1 MNAAYA
7 NNGYQIH
14 VEKNVHLK
22 DSIEVIFLSKNTTN
36 NFIQYRNRIDLNEN
50 SSIKI
55 IEHFKCLDKN
65 LCFTNSL
72 TNINLDKSSNIE
84 FNKLQ
89 NHNDFQIVVDNT
101 IINQDEKSYSTINTL
116 LLGGKFTRNNLS
128 FYQNGEYCE
137 SNMNGVVIL
146 NNNEFGDNHTYVD
159 HKNANCESNEL
170 YKGIYLDKSKGVF
183 NGKIMVRPDAQ
194 KINAF
199 QANNNLLLSENSSI
213 NSKPQLEIYAD
224 DVKCSHGCTIGQLD
238 DNALFYMRTRGIS
251 KEDAKTILTF
261 AFASEAIETSEKEE
275 ESVDISVVRSDAQS
289 IKYETIEQAKTIEL
303 ESAKQTKQR
312 EINVHASSAA
322 EEQQYIEDSKRL
334 RAEFYAQDKA
344 REEALIAARLQKHQA
359 SIVLPPASAPVL
371 KSVVSSPRLISHYLD
386 EGVFLFE
393 ESFLV
398 EQDKMRHEYKKAVY
412 NWLLFDMTYYT
423 RDKDEIS
430 QNEYESIKKLLDI

>member
-1 MNAAYA
+1 MGLIEAIKKYNLTNPISNVENSDAFSYFLNNGIPTNKDEEWKYTSLKQLVSNDFSVEAEGEEISQDELDKSTLKTKHQIIFLNGEMVKKPEIDGVLVTSYTDKNPSFEDAFTALNAAYA
-7 NNGYQIH
+7 NNGYRIH

-170 YKGIYLDKSKGVF
+170 YKGIYLNKSKGVF

-261 AFASEAIETSEKEE
+261 AFASEAIEKLTIDELADITKKEME
-275 ESVDISVVRSDAQS
+275 
-289 IKYETIEQAKTIEL
+289 
-303 ESAKQTKQR
+303 
-312 EINVHASSAA
+312 
-322 EEQQYIEDSKRL
+322 
-334 RAEFYAQDKA
+334 
-344 REEALIAARLQKHQA
+344 
-359 SIVLPPASAPVL
+359 
-371 KSVVSSPRLISHYLD
+371 
-386 EGVFLFE
+386 
-393 ESFLV
+393 
-398 EQDKMRHEYKKAVY
+398 
-412 NWLLFDMTYYT
+412 
-423 RDKDEIS
+423 
-430 QNEYESIKKLLDI
+430 KKLNLSLN

>member
-1 MNAAYA
+1 MGLEEAIKKYSIANPISNIENSKALSHFLNNGFPTNKDEEWKYTSLKQLISNDFVIEAEGEKISQDEIDNSTLKTKNQIIFLNGVLVKKPELEGVLITSFTDKNPSFEDAFTALNAAYA
-7 NNGYQIH
+7 NNGYSIN
-14 VEKNVHLK
+14 VDKNAHIEAY
-22 DSIEVIFLSKNTTN
+22 IEVIFLSKNKNN
-36 NFIQYRNRIDLNEN
+36 NFIQYRNKIDLNEN

-55 IEHFKCLDKN
+55 IEHFKCLDNN

-72 TNINLDKSSNIE
+72 TNINLKKNSNIE

-101 IINQDEKSYSTINTL
+101 VVNQEEKSYSTINTL

-137 SNMNGVVIL
+137 SNMNGVVVL

-238 DNALFYMRTRGIS
+238 DDALFYKRTRGIS
-251 KEDAKTILTF
+251 KEDAKTILIF
-261 AFASEAIETSEKEE
+261 AFALEAVEKLSIDEL
-275 ESVDISVVRSDAQS
+275 SDITN
-289 IKYETIEQAKTIEL
+289 KEME
-303 ESAKQTKQR
+303 
-312 EINVHASSAA
+312 
-322 EEQQYIEDSKRL
+322 
-334 RAEFYAQDKA
+334 
-344 REEALIAARLQKHQA
+344 
-359 SIVLPPASAPVL
+359 
-371 KSVVSSPRLISHYLD
+371 
-386 EGVFLFE
+386 
-393 ESFLV
+393 
-398 EQDKMRHEYKKAVY
+398 
-412 NWLLFDMTYYT
+412 
-423 RDKDEIS
+423 
-430 QNEYESIKKLLDI
+430 KKLNLSLN

>member
-1 MNAAYA
+1 MVLIEAIKKYNLTNPISNVENSDAFTYFLNNGVPTNKDEEWKYTSLKQLVSNDFSVEAEGEEISQDELDKSTLKTKHQIIFLNGEMVKKPEIDGVLVTSYTDKNPSFEDAFTALNAAYA
-7 NNGYQIH
+7 NNGYRIH

-72 TNINLDKSSNIE
+72 TSINLDKSSNIE

-199 QANNNLLLSENSSI
+199 QANNNLLLSDDSSI

-238 DNALFYMRTRGIS
+238 DDALFYMRTRGIS

-261 AFASEAIETSEKEE
+261 AFASEALEKLTIDELA
-275 ESVDISVVRSDAQS
+275 DI
-289 IKYETIEQAKTIEL
+289 AKKEM
-303 ESAKQTKQR
+303 E
-312 EINVHASSAA
+312 
-322 EEQQYIEDSKRL
+322 
-334 RAEFYAQDKA
+334 
-344 REEALIAARLQKHQA
+344 
-359 SIVLPPASAPVL
+359 
-371 KSVVSSPRLISHYLD
+371 
-386 EGVFLFE
+386 
-393 ESFLV
+393 
-398 EQDKMRHEYKKAVY
+398 
-412 NWLLFDMTYYT
+412 
-423 RDKDEIS
+423 
-430 QNEYESIKKLLDI
+430 KKLNLSLN

>member
-1 MNAAYA
+1 MGLIEAIKKYNLTNPISNVENSDAFSYFLNNGIPTNKDEEWKYTSLKKLVSNDFSVEAEGEEISQDELDKSTLKTKHQIIFLNGEMVKKPEINGVLVTSYTDKNPSFEDAFTALNAAYA
-7 NNGYQIH
+7 NNGYRIH

-55 IEHFKCLDKN
+55 IEHFKCLDTN

-261 AFASEAIETSEKEE
+261 AFASEAIEKLTIDELADITKKEME
-275 ESVDISVVRSDAQS
+275 
-289 IKYETIEQAKTIEL
+289 
-303 ESAKQTKQR
+303 
-312 EINVHASSAA
+312 
-322 EEQQYIEDSKRL
+322 
-334 RAEFYAQDKA
+334 
-344 REEALIAARLQKHQA
+344 
-359 SIVLPPASAPVL
+359 
-371 KSVVSSPRLISHYLD
+371 
-386 EGVFLFE
+386 
-393 ESFLV
+393 
-398 EQDKMRHEYKKAVY
+398 
-412 NWLLFDMTYYT
+412 
-423 RDKDEIS
+423 
-430 QNEYESIKKLLDI
+430 KKLNLSLN

>member
-1 MNAAYA
+1 MGLIEAIKKYNLTNPISNVENSDAFSYFLNNGIPTNKDEEWKYTSLKQLVSNDFSVEAEGEEISQDELDKSTLKTKHQIIFLNGEMVKKPEINGVLVTSYTDKNPSFEDAFTALNAAYA
-7 NNGYQIH
+7 NNGYRIH

-101 IINQDEKSYSTINTL
+101 IINQDEKSYSTVNTL

-261 AFASEAIETSEKEE
+261 AFASEAIEKLTIDELADITKKEME
-275 ESVDISVVRSDAQS
+275 
-289 IKYETIEQAKTIEL
+289 
-303 ESAKQTKQR
+303 
-312 EINVHASSAA
+312 
-322 EEQQYIEDSKRL
+322 
-334 RAEFYAQDKA
+334 
-344 REEALIAARLQKHQA
+344 
-359 SIVLPPASAPVL
+359 
-371 KSVVSSPRLISHYLD
+371 
-386 EGVFLFE
+386 
-393 ESFLV
+393 
-398 EQDKMRHEYKKAVY
+398 
-412 NWLLFDMTYYT
+412 
-423 RDKDEIS
+423 
-430 QNEYESIKKLLDI
+430 KKLNLSLN

>member
-1 MNAAYA
+1 MGLIEAIKKYNLTNPISNVENSDAFSYFLNNGIPTNKDEEWKYTSLKQLVSNDFSIEAEGEEISQDELDKSTLKTKHQIIFLNGEMVKKPEINGVLVTSYTDKNPSFEDAFTALNAAYA
-7 NNGYQIH
+7 NNGYRIH

-261 AFASEAIETSEKEE
+261 AFASEAIEKLTIDELADITKKEME
-275 ESVDISVVRSDAQS
+275 
-289 IKYETIEQAKTIEL
+289 
-303 ESAKQTKQR
+303 
-312 EINVHASSAA
+312 
-322 EEQQYIEDSKRL
+322 
-334 RAEFYAQDKA
+334 
-344 REEALIAARLQKHQA
+344 
-359 SIVLPPASAPVL
+359 
-371 KSVVSSPRLISHYLD
+371 
-386 EGVFLFE
+386 
-393 ESFLV
+393 
-398 EQDKMRHEYKKAVY
+398 
-412 NWLLFDMTYYT
+412 
-423 RDKDEIS
+423 
-430 QNEYESIKKLLDI
+430 KKLNLSLN

>member
-1 MNAAYA
+1 MGLIEAIKKYNLTNPISNVENSDAFSYFLNNGIPTNKDEEWKYTSLKQLVSNDFSIEAKGEEISQDELDKSTLKTKNQIIFLNGEMVKKPEIDGVLITSYTDKNPSFEDAFTALNAAYA
-7 NNGYQIH
+7 NNGYRIH

-72 TNINLDKSSNIE
+72 TSINLEKNSNIE

-101 IINQDEKSYSTINTL
+101 IINQDEKSFSTINTL

-128 FYQNGEYCE
+128 FYQNGEHCE

-170 YKGIYLDKSKGVF
+170 YKGVYLDKSKGVF

-238 DNALFYMRTRGIS
+238 DDALFYMRTRGIN

-261 AFASEAIETSEKEE
+261 AFASEAIEKLTIDELADITKKEME
-275 ESVDISVVRSDAQS
+275 
-289 IKYETIEQAKTIEL
+289 
-303 ESAKQTKQR
+303 
-312 EINVHASSAA
+312 
-322 EEQQYIEDSKRL
+322 
-334 RAEFYAQDKA
+334 
-344 REEALIAARLQKHQA
+344 
-359 SIVLPPASAPVL
+359 
-371 KSVVSSPRLISHYLD
+371 
-386 EGVFLFE
+386 
-393 ESFLV
+393 
-398 EQDKMRHEYKKAVY
+398 
-412 NWLLFDMTYYT
+412 
-423 RDKDEIS
+423 
-430 QNEYESIKKLLDI
+430 KKLNLSLN

>member
-1 MNAAYA
+1 MGLIEAIKKYNLTNPISNVENSDAFSYFLNNGIPTNKDEEWKYTSLKQLVSNDFSVEAEGEEISQDELDKSTLKTKHQIIFLNGEMVKKPEIDGVLVTSYTDKNPSFEDAFTALNAAYA
-7 NNGYQIH
+7 NNGYRIH

-170 YKGIYLDKSKGVF
+170 YKGIYLNKSKGVF

-238 DNALFYMRTRGIS
+238 DDALFYMRTRGIN

-261 AFASEAIETSEKEE
+261 AFASEAIEKLTIDELT
-275 ESVDISVVRSDAQS
+275 DIT
-289 IKYETIEQAKTIEL
+289 KKEL
-303 ESAKQTKQR
+303 E
-312 EINVHASSAA
+312 
-322 EEQQYIEDSKRL
+322 
-334 RAEFYAQDKA
+334 
-344 REEALIAARLQKHQA
+344 
-359 SIVLPPASAPVL
+359 
-371 KSVVSSPRLISHYLD
+371 
-386 EGVFLFE
+386 
-393 ESFLV
+393 
-398 EQDKMRHEYKKAVY
+398 
-412 NWLLFDMTYYT
+412 
-423 RDKDEIS
+423 
-430 QNEYESIKKLLDI
+430 KKLNLSLN

>member
-1 MNAAYA
+1 MGLIEAIKKYNLTNPISNVENSDAFSYFLNNGIPTNKDEEWKYTSLKQLVSNDFSIEGEGEEISQDELDKSTLKTKHQIIFLNGEMVKKPEIDGVLVTSYTDKNPSFEDAFTALNAAYA
-7 NNGYQIH
+7 NNGYRIH

-261 AFASEAIETSEKEE
+261 AFASEAIEKLTIDELADITKKEME
-275 ESVDISVVRSDAQS
+275 
-289 IKYETIEQAKTIEL
+289 
-303 ESAKQTKQR
+303 
-312 EINVHASSAA
+312 
-322 EEQQYIEDSKRL
+322 
-334 RAEFYAQDKA
+334 
-344 REEALIAARLQKHQA
+344 
-359 SIVLPPASAPVL
+359 
-371 KSVVSSPRLISHYLD
+371 
-386 EGVFLFE
+386 
-393 ESFLV
+393 
-398 EQDKMRHEYKKAVY
+398 
-412 NWLLFDMTYYT
+412 
-423 RDKDEIS
+423 
-430 QNEYESIKKLLDI
+430 KKLNLSLN

>member
-1 MNAAYA
+1 MGLVEAIKKHSIANPISNIENSKALSHFLNNGFPTNKDEEWKYTSLKQLISNDFVIEAKGEEISQDEIDNSTLKTKNQIIFLNGVLVKKPELDGVSITSFTDKKPSFEDAFTALNAAYA
-7 NNGYQIH
+7 SNGYSIN
-14 VEKNVHLK
+14 VEKNVHIDGCL
-22 DSIEVIFLSKNTTN
+22 EVVFLSKNKNN
-36 NFIQYRNRIDLNEN
+36 NFIQYRNKIDLNEN

-55 IEHFKCLDKN
+55 IEHFKCLDNN

-72 TNINLDKSSNIE
+72 TRINLEKNSNIE

-101 IINQDEKSYSTINTL
+101 VVNQEEKSYSTINTL

-137 SNMNGVVIL
+137 SNMNGIVVL

-183 NGKIMVRPDAQ
+183 NGKIMVRPNAQ

-238 DNALFYMRTRGIS
+238 DDALFYMRTRGIS

-261 AFASEAIETSEKEE
+261 AFSSEAIEKLTIDELADITKKEME
-275 ESVDISVVRSDAQS
+275 
-289 IKYETIEQAKTIEL
+289 
-303 ESAKQTKQR
+303 
-312 EINVHASSAA
+312 
-322 EEQQYIEDSKRL
+322 
-334 RAEFYAQDKA
+334 
-344 REEALIAARLQKHQA
+344 
-359 SIVLPPASAPVL
+359 
-371 KSVVSSPRLISHYLD
+371 
-386 EGVFLFE
+386 
-393 ESFLV
+393 
-398 EQDKMRHEYKKAVY
+398 
-412 NWLLFDMTYYT
+412 
-423 RDKDEIS
+423 
-430 QNEYESIKKLLDI
+430 KKLNLSLN

>member
-1 MNAAYA
+1 MGLIEAIKKYNLTNPISNVENSDAFSYFLNNGIPTNKDEEWKYTSLKQLVSNDFSVEAEGEEISQDELDKSTLKTKHQIIFLNGEMVKKPEIDGVLVTSYIDKNPLFEDAFTALNAAYA
-7 NNGYQIH
+7 NNGYRIH

-72 TNINLDKSSNIE
+72 TNINLYKSSNIE

-101 IINQDEKSYSTINTL
+101 IINQDEKSYSTVNTL

-261 AFASEAIETSEKEE
+261 AFASEAIEKLTIDELADITKKEME
-275 ESVDISVVRSDAQS
+275 
-289 IKYETIEQAKTIEL
+289 
-303 ESAKQTKQR
+303 
-312 EINVHASSAA
+312 
-322 EEQQYIEDSKRL
+322 
-334 RAEFYAQDKA
+334 
-344 REEALIAARLQKHQA
+344 
-359 SIVLPPASAPVL
+359 
-371 KSVVSSPRLISHYLD
+371 
-386 EGVFLFE
+386 
-393 ESFLV
+393 
-398 EQDKMRHEYKKAVY
+398 
-412 NWLLFDMTYYT
+412 
-423 RDKDEIS
+423 
-430 QNEYESIKKLLDI
+430 KKLNLSLN

>member
-1 MNAAYA
+1 MGLIEAIKKYNLTNPISNVENSDAFTYFLNNGIPTNKDEEWKYTSLKQLVSNDFSVEAEGEEISQDELDKSTLKTKHQIIFLNGEMVKKPEINGVLVTSYTDKNPSFEDAFTALNAAYA
-7 NNGYQIH
+7 NNGYRIH

-128 FYQNGEYCE
+128 FYQNGEHCE

-261 AFASEAIETSEKEE
+261 AFASEAIEKLTIDELADITKKEME
-275 ESVDISVVRSDAQS
+275 
-289 IKYETIEQAKTIEL
+289 
-303 ESAKQTKQR
+303 
-312 EINVHASSAA
+312 
-322 EEQQYIEDSKRL
+322 
-334 RAEFYAQDKA
+334 
-344 REEALIAARLQKHQA
+344 
-359 SIVLPPASAPVL
+359 
-371 KSVVSSPRLISHYLD
+371 
-386 EGVFLFE
+386 
-393 ESFLV
+393 
-398 EQDKMRHEYKKAVY
+398 
-412 NWLLFDMTYYT
+412 
-423 RDKDEIS
+423 
-430 QNEYESIKKLLDI
+430 KKLNLSLN

>member
-1 MNAAYA
+1 MGLIEAIKKYNLTNPISNVENSDAFSYFLNNGIPTNKDEEWKYTSLKQLVSNDFSVEAEGEEISQDELDKSTLKTKHQIIFLNGEMVKKPEIDGVLVTSYIDKNPLFEDAFTALNAAYA
-7 NNGYQIH
+7 NNGYRIH

-101 IINQDEKSYSTINTL
+101 IINQDEKSYSTVNTL

-261 AFASEAIETSEKEE
+261 AFASEAIEKLTIDELADITKKEME
-275 ESVDISVVRSDAQS
+275 
-289 IKYETIEQAKTIEL
+289 
-303 ESAKQTKQR
+303 
-312 EINVHASSAA
+312 
-322 EEQQYIEDSKRL
+322 
-334 RAEFYAQDKA
+334 
-344 REEALIAARLQKHQA
+344 
-359 SIVLPPASAPVL
+359 
-371 KSVVSSPRLISHYLD
+371 
-386 EGVFLFE
+386 
-393 ESFLV
+393 
-398 EQDKMRHEYKKAVY
+398 
-412 NWLLFDMTYYT
+412 
-423 RDKDEIS
+423 
-430 QNEYESIKKLLDI
+430 KKLNLSLN

>member
-1 MNAAYA
+1 MGLVEAIKKHSIANPISNIESIKALSHFLNNGFPTNKDEEWKYTSLKQLISNDFLIEAEGEEISQNEIDSSTLKTKNKIIFLNGVLVKKPELEGVLITSFTDKNPSFEDAFTALNAAYA
-7 NNGYQIH
+7 SNGYSIK
-14 VEKNVHLK
+14 VEKNFHVEAC
-22 DSIEVIFLSKNTTN
+22 IEVIFLSKNKKN
-36 NFIQYRNRIDLNEN
+36 NFIQYRNKIDLNEN

-55 IEHFKCLDKN
+55 IEHFKCLDNN

-72 TNINLDKSSNIE
+72 TSINLEKSSNIE

-101 IINQDEKSYSTINTL
+101 VVNQEEKSYSTINTL

-137 SNMNGVVIL
+137 SNMNGVVVL

-199 QANNNLLLSENSSI
+199 QANNNLLLSDNSSI

-238 DNALFYMRTRGIS
+238 DDALFYMRTRGIS

-261 AFASEAIETSEKEE
+261 AFASEAVEKLSIDELSE
-275 ESVDISVVRSDAQS
+275 I
-289 IKYETIEQAKTIEL
+289 
-303 ESAKQTKQR
+303 TKQ
-312 EINVHASSAA
+312 EM
-322 EEQQYIEDSKRL
+322 K
-334 RAEFYAQDKA
+334 
-344 REEALIAARLQKHQA
+344 
-359 SIVLPPASAPVL
+359 
-371 KSVVSSPRLISHYLD
+371 
-386 EGVFLFE
+386 
-393 ESFLV
+393 
-398 EQDKMRHEYKKAVY
+398 
-412 NWLLFDMTYYT
+412 
-423 RDKDEIS
+423 
-430 QNEYESIKKLLDI
+430 KKLNLSLN

>member
-1 MNAAYA
+1 MGLIEAIKKYNLTNPISNVENSDAFTYFLNNGIPTNKDEEWKYTSLKQLVSNDFSVEAKGEEISQDELDKSTLKTKNQIIFLNGEMVKKPEIDGVLVTSYTDKNPSFEDAFTALNAAYA
-7 NNGYQIH
+7 NNGYRIH

-238 DNALFYMRTRGIS
+238 DNALFYMRTRGIN

-261 AFASEAIETSEKEE
+261 AFASEAIEKLTIDELADITKKEME
-275 ESVDISVVRSDAQS
+275 
-289 IKYETIEQAKTIEL
+289 
-303 ESAKQTKQR
+303 
-312 EINVHASSAA
+312 
-322 EEQQYIEDSKRL
+322 
-334 RAEFYAQDKA
+334 
-344 REEALIAARLQKHQA
+344 
-359 SIVLPPASAPVL
+359 
-371 KSVVSSPRLISHYLD
+371 
-386 EGVFLFE
+386 
-393 ESFLV
+393 
-398 EQDKMRHEYKKAVY
+398 
-412 NWLLFDMTYYT
+412 
-423 RDKDEIS
+423 
-430 QNEYESIKKLLDI
+430 KKLNLSLN

>member
-1 MNAAYA
+1 MGLIEAIKKYNLTNPISNVENSDAFSYFLNNGIPTNKDEEWKYTSLKQLVSNDFSIEAEGEEISQDELDKSTLKTKHQIIFLNGEMVKKPEINGVLVTSYTDKNPSFEDAFTALNAAYA
-7 NNGYQIH
+7 NNGYRIH

-170 YKGIYLDKSKGVF
+170 YKGVYLDKSKGVF

-238 DNALFYMRTRGIS
+238 DDALFYMRTRGIN

-261 AFASEAIETSEKEE
+261 AFASEAIEKLTIDELADITKKEME
-275 ESVDISVVRSDAQS
+275 
-289 IKYETIEQAKTIEL
+289 
-303 ESAKQTKQR
+303 
-312 EINVHASSAA
+312 
-322 EEQQYIEDSKRL
+322 
-334 RAEFYAQDKA
+334 
-344 REEALIAARLQKHQA
+344 
-359 SIVLPPASAPVL
+359 
-371 KSVVSSPRLISHYLD
+371 
-386 EGVFLFE
+386 
-393 ESFLV
+393 
-398 EQDKMRHEYKKAVY
+398 
-412 NWLLFDMTYYT
+412 
-423 RDKDEIS
+423 
-430 QNEYESIKKLLDI
+430 KKLNLSLN

>member
-1 MNAAYA
+1 MGLIEAIKKYNLTNPISNVENSDAFTYFLNNGIPTNKDEEWKYTSLKQLVSNDFSIEAEGGEISQDELDKSTLKTKNQIIFLNGEMVKKPEIDGVLVTSYTDKNPSFEDAFTALNAAYA
-7 NNGYQIH
+7 NNGYRIH

-72 TNINLDKSSNIE
+72 TNINLDKRSNIE

-261 AFASEAIETSEKEE
+261 AFASEAIEKLTIDELADITKKEME
-275 ESVDISVVRSDAQS
+275 
-289 IKYETIEQAKTIEL
+289 
-303 ESAKQTKQR
+303 
-312 EINVHASSAA
+312 
-322 EEQQYIEDSKRL
+322 
-334 RAEFYAQDKA
+334 
-344 REEALIAARLQKHQA
+344 
-359 SIVLPPASAPVL
+359 
-371 KSVVSSPRLISHYLD
+371 
-386 EGVFLFE
+386 
-393 ESFLV
+393 
-398 EQDKMRHEYKKAVY
+398 
-412 NWLLFDMTYYT
+412 
-423 RDKDEIS
+423 
-430 QNEYESIKKLLDI
+430 KKLNLSLN

>member
-1 MNAAYA
+1 MGLEEAIKKHSIENPISNTQSSKALSHFFNNGFPTNKDEEWKYTSLKKLISNDFVIEAEGEEISQDEIDNSTLKTKNQIIFLNGVLVKKPELEGVLITSFTDKNPSFEDAFTALNAAYA
-7 NNGYQIH
+7 SNGYSIN
-14 VEKNVHLK
+14 VDKNAHIEAC
-22 DSIEVIFLSKNTTN
+22 IEVIFLSKNKNN
-36 NFIQYRNRIDLNEN
+36 NFIQYRNKIDLNEN

-55 IEHFKCLDKN
+55 IEHFKCLDNN

-72 TNINLDKSSNIE
+72 TSINLEKSSNIE

-101 IINQDEKSYSTINTL
+101 VVNQEEKSFATINTL

-137 SNMNGVVIL
+137 SNMNGVVVL

-238 DNALFYMRTRGIS
+238 DDALFYMRTRGIS

-261 AFASEAIETSEKEE
+261 AFASEAIEKLSIDEL
-275 ESVDISVVRSDAQS
+275 SDI
-289 IKYETIEQAKTIEL
+289 
-303 ESAKQTKQR
+303 TKQ
-312 EINVHASSAA
+312 EM
-322 EEQQYIEDSKRL
+322 K
-334 RAEFYAQDKA
+334 
-344 REEALIAARLQKHQA
+344 
-359 SIVLPPASAPVL
+359 
-371 KSVVSSPRLISHYLD
+371 
-386 EGVFLFE
+386 
-393 ESFLV
+393 
-398 EQDKMRHEYKKAVY
+398 
-412 NWLLFDMTYYT
+412 
-423 RDKDEIS
+423 
-430 QNEYESIKKLLDI
+430 KKLNLSLN

>member
-1 MNAAYA
+1 MGLVEAIKKHSIANPISNIESSKALSHFLNNGFPTNKDEEWKYTSLKQLISNDFVIEAEGEEISQDEIDSSTLKTKNQIIFLNGVLVKKPELEGVLITSFTDKNPSFEDAFTALNAAYA
-7 NNGYQIH
+7 SNGYSIN
-14 VEKNVHLK
+14 VDKNAHIEAC
-22 DSIEVIFLSKNTTN
+22 IEVIFLSKNKKN
-36 NFIQYRNRIDLNEN
+36 NFIQYRNKIDLNEN

-55 IEHFKCLDKN
+55 IEHFKCLDNN

-72 TNINLDKSSNIE
+72 TSINLEKSSNIE

-101 IINQDEKSYSTINTL
+101 VVNQEEKSYSTINTL

-137 SNMNGVVIL
+137 SNMNGVVVL

-199 QANNNLLLSENSSI
+199 QANNNLLLSDNSSI

-238 DNALFYMRTRGIS
+238 DDALFYMRTRGIS

-261 AFASEAIETSEKEE
+261 AFASEAVEKLSIDELSEITSIEMK
-275 ESVDISVVRSDAQS
+275 
-289 IKYETIEQAKTIEL
+289 
-303 ESAKQTKQR
+303 
-312 EINVHASSAA
+312 
-322 EEQQYIEDSKRL
+322 
-334 RAEFYAQDKA
+334 
-344 REEALIAARLQKHQA
+344 
-359 SIVLPPASAPVL
+359 
-371 KSVVSSPRLISHYLD
+371 
-386 EGVFLFE
+386 
-393 ESFLV
+393 
-398 EQDKMRHEYKKAVY
+398 
-412 NWLLFDMTYYT
+412 
-423 RDKDEIS
+423 
-430 QNEYESIKKLLDI
+430 KKLNLSLN

>member
-1 MNAAYA
+1 MGLVEAIKKYNLTNPISNVENSDAFSYFLNNGIPTNKDEEWKYTSLKQLVSNDFSVEAEGEEISQDELDKSTLKTKHQIIFLNGEMVKKPEINGVLVTSYTDKNPSFEDAFTALNAAYA
-7 NNGYQIH
+7 NNGYRIH

-261 AFASEAIETSEKEE
+261 AFASEAIEKLTIDELADITKKEME
-275 ESVDISVVRSDAQS
+275 
-289 IKYETIEQAKTIEL
+289 
-303 ESAKQTKQR
+303 
-312 EINVHASSAA
+312 
-322 EEQQYIEDSKRL
+322 
-334 RAEFYAQDKA
+334 
-344 REEALIAARLQKHQA
+344 
-359 SIVLPPASAPVL
+359 
-371 KSVVSSPRLISHYLD
+371 
-386 EGVFLFE
+386 
-393 ESFLV
+393 
-398 EQDKMRHEYKKAVY
+398 
-412 NWLLFDMTYYT
+412 
-423 RDKDEIS
+423 
-430 QNEYESIKKLLDI
+430 KKLNLSLN

>member
-1 MNAAYA
+1 MGLVEAIKKHSIANPISNIESSKAFSHFLNNGFPTNKDEEWKYTSLKKLISNDFVIEAEGEEISQNEIDNSTLKTKNQIIFLNGVLVKKPELEGVLITSFTDKNPSFEDAFTALNAAYA
-7 NNGYQIH
+7 SNGYSIN
-14 VEKNVHLK
+14 VDKNAHIEAC
-22 DSIEVIFLSKNTTN
+22 IEVIFLSKNKNN
-36 NFIQYRNRIDLNEN
+36 NFIQYRNKIDLNEN

-55 IEHFKCLDKN
+55 IEHFKCLDNN

-72 TNINLDKSSNIE
+72 TNINLEKNSNIE

-101 IINQDEKSYSTINTL
+101 VVNQEEKSYSTVNTL

-137 SNMNGVVIL
+137 SNMNGVVVL

-238 DNALFYMRTRGIS
+238 DDALFYMRTRGIS

-261 AFASEAIETSEKEE
+261 AFASEAIEKLSIDELSDITKKEM
-275 ESVDISVVRSDAQS
+275 
-289 IKYETIEQAKTIEL
+289 K
-303 ESAKQTKQR
+303 
-312 EINVHASSAA
+312 
-322 EEQQYIEDSKRL
+322 
-334 RAEFYAQDKA
+334 
-344 REEALIAARLQKHQA
+344 
-359 SIVLPPASAPVL
+359 
-371 KSVVSSPRLISHYLD
+371 
-386 EGVFLFE
+386 
-393 ESFLV
+393 
-398 EQDKMRHEYKKAVY
+398 
-412 NWLLFDMTYYT
+412 
-423 RDKDEIS
+423 
-430 QNEYESIKKLLDI
+430 KKLNLSLN

>member
-1 MNAAYA
+1 MGLIEAIKKYNLTNPISNIENSDAFTYFLNNGIPTNKDEEWKYSSLKQLVSNDFSFEAKGEEISQDELNKSTLKTKNQIIFLNGEMVKKLEIDGVLVTSYTDKNPSFEDAFTALNAAYA

-22 DSIEVIFLSKNTTN
+22 DSIEVIFLSKNTSN

-55 IEHFKCLDKN
+55 IEHFKCLDNN
-65 LCFTNSL
+65 LCFTNSF
-72 TNINLDKSSNIE
+72 TSINLEKSSNIE

-89 NHNDFQIVVDNT
+89 NHNDFQIVVDNM

-199 QANNNLLLSENSSI
+199 QANNNLLLSDDSSI

-238 DNALFYMRTRGIS
+238 DDALFYMRTRGIS

-261 AFASEAIETSEKEE
+261 AFASEALEKLTINELA
-275 ESVDISVVRSDAQS
+275 DI
-289 IKYETIEQAKTIEL
+289 AKKEM
-303 ESAKQTKQR
+303 E
-312 EINVHASSAA
+312 
-322 EEQQYIEDSKRL
+322 
-334 RAEFYAQDKA
+334 
-344 REEALIAARLQKHQA
+344 
-359 SIVLPPASAPVL
+359 
-371 KSVVSSPRLISHYLD
+371 
-386 EGVFLFE
+386 
-393 ESFLV
+393 
-398 EQDKMRHEYKKAVY
+398 
-412 NWLLFDMTYYT
+412 
-423 RDKDEIS
+423 
-430 QNEYESIKKLLDI
+430 KKLNLSLN

>member
-1 MNAAYA
+1 MGLIEAIKKYNLTNPISNVENSDAFTYFLNNGIPTNKDEEWKYTSLKQLVSNDFSVEAKGEEISQDELDKSTLKTKNQIIFLNGEMVKKPKIDGVLITSYTDKNPSFEDAFTALNAAYA
-7 NNGYQIH
+7 NNGYRIH
-14 VEKNVHLK
+14 VEKNIHLR
-22 DSIEVIFLSKNTTN
+22 DSIEVIFLSKHTTN

-55 IEHFKCLDKN
+55 IEHFKCLDNN

-72 TNINLDKSSNIE
+72 TSINLEKSSNIE

-89 NHNDFQIVVDNT
+89 NHNEFQIVVDNT
-101 IINQDEKSYSTINTL
+101 VVNQEEKSYSTINTL

-137 SNMNGVVIL
+137 SNMNGVVVL

-199 QANNNLLLSENSSI
+199 QANNNLLLSDNSSI

-238 DNALFYMRTRGIS
+238 DDALFYMRTRGIS

-261 AFASEAIETSEKEE
+261 AFASEAVEKLSIDELSE
-275 ESVDISVVRSDAQS
+275 I
-289 IKYETIEQAKTIEL
+289 
-303 ESAKQTKQR
+303 TKQ
-312 EINVHASSAA
+312 EM
-322 EEQQYIEDSKRL
+322 K
-334 RAEFYAQDKA
+334 
-344 REEALIAARLQKHQA
+344 
-359 SIVLPPASAPVL
+359 
-371 KSVVSSPRLISHYLD
+371 
-386 EGVFLFE
+386 
-393 ESFLV
+393 
-398 EQDKMRHEYKKAVY
+398 
-412 NWLLFDMTYYT
+412 
-423 RDKDEIS
+423 
-430 QNEYESIKKLLDI
+430 KKLNLSLN

>member
-1 MNAAYA
+1 MGLEEAIKKHSIANPISNIESSKAFSHFLNNGFPTNKDEEWKYTSLKQLISNDFVIEAEGEEISQDEIDSSTLKTKNQIIFLNGVLVKKPELEGVLITSFTDKNPSFEDAFTALNAAYA
-7 NNGYQIH
+7 NNGYSIN
-14 VEKNVHLK
+14 VDKNAHIEAC
-22 DSIEVIFLSKNTTN
+22 IEVIFLSKNKNN
-36 NFIQYRNRIDLNEN
+36 NFIQYRNKIDLNEN

-55 IEHFKCLDKN
+55 IEHFKCLDNN

-72 TNINLDKSSNIE
+72 TNINLKKSSNIE

-101 IINQDEKSYSTINTL
+101 VVNQEEKSYSTINTL

-137 SNMNGVVIL
+137 SNMNGVVVL

-238 DNALFYMRTRGIS
+238 DDALFYMRTRGIS

-261 AFASEAIETSEKEE
+261 AFASEAVEKLSIDELSEITSIEMK
-275 ESVDISVVRSDAQS
+275 
-289 IKYETIEQAKTIEL
+289 
-303 ESAKQTKQR
+303 
-312 EINVHASSAA
+312 
-322 EEQQYIEDSKRL
+322 
-334 RAEFYAQDKA
+334 
-344 REEALIAARLQKHQA
+344 
-359 SIVLPPASAPVL
+359 
-371 KSVVSSPRLISHYLD
+371 
-386 EGVFLFE
+386 
-393 ESFLV
+393 
-398 EQDKMRHEYKKAVY
+398 
-412 NWLLFDMTYYT
+412 
-423 RDKDEIS
+423 
-430 QNEYESIKKLLDI
+430 KKLNLSLN

>member
-1 MNAAYA
+1 MGLIEAIKKYNLTNPISNVKNSDAFSYFLNNGIPTNKGEEWKYTSLKQLVSNDFSVEAEGEKISQDELDKSTLKTKHQIIFLNGEMVKKPEIDGVLVTSYTDKNPSFVDAFTALNAAYA
-7 NNGYQIH
+7 NNGYRIH

-261 AFASEAIETSEKEE
+261 AFASEAIEKLTIDELADITKKEME
-275 ESVDISVVRSDAQS
+275 
-289 IKYETIEQAKTIEL
+289 
-303 ESAKQTKQR
+303 
-312 EINVHASSAA
+312 
-322 EEQQYIEDSKRL
+322 
-334 RAEFYAQDKA
+334 
-344 REEALIAARLQKHQA
+344 
-359 SIVLPPASAPVL
+359 
-371 KSVVSSPRLISHYLD
+371 
-386 EGVFLFE
+386 
-393 ESFLV
+393 
-398 EQDKMRHEYKKAVY
+398 
-412 NWLLFDMTYYT
+412 
-423 RDKDEIS
+423 
-430 QNEYESIKKLLDI
+430 KKLNLSLN

>member
-1 MNAAYA
+1 MGLVEAIKKHSIANPISNIESSKAFSHFLNNGFPTNKDEEWKYTSLKKLISNDFVIEAEGEEISQDEIDNSTLKTKNQIIFLNGVLVKKPELEGVLITSFTDKNPSFEDAFTALNAAYA
-7 NNGYQIH
+7 SNGYSIN
-14 VEKNVHLK
+14 VDKNAHIEAC
-22 DSIEVIFLSKNTTN
+22 IEVIFLSKNKNN
-36 NFIQYRNRIDLNEN
+36 NFIQYRNKIDLNEN

-55 IEHFKCLDKN
+55 IEHFECLDNN

-72 TNINLDKSSNIE
+72 TSINLEKSSNIE

-101 IINQDEKSYSTINTL
+101 VVNQEEKSYSTINTL

-137 SNMNGVVIL
+137 SNMNGVVVL

-238 DNALFYMRTRGIS
+238 DDALFYMRTRGIS

-261 AFASEAIETSEKEE
+261 AFASEAVEKLSIDEL
-275 ESVDISVVRSDAQS
+275 SDI
-289 IKYETIEQAKTIEL
+289 
-303 ESAKQTKQR
+303 TKQ
-312 EINVHASSAA
+312 EM
-322 EEQQYIEDSKRL
+322 K
-334 RAEFYAQDKA
+334 
-344 REEALIAARLQKHQA
+344 
-359 SIVLPPASAPVL
+359 
-371 KSVVSSPRLISHYLD
+371 
-386 EGVFLFE
+386 
-393 ESFLV
+393 
-398 EQDKMRHEYKKAVY
+398 
-412 NWLLFDMTYYT
+412 
-423 RDKDEIS
+423 
-430 QNEYESIKKLLDI
+430 KKLNLSLN

>member
-1 MNAAYA
+1 MGLIEAIKKYNLTNPISNVENSDAFTYFLNNGIPTNKDEEWKYTSLKQLVSNDFSVEAKGEEISQDELDKSTLKTKNQIIFLNGEMVKKPEIDGVLVTSYTDKNPSFEDAFTALNAAYA
-7 NNGYQIH
+7 NNGYRIH

-128 FYQNGEYCE
+128 FYQNGEHCE

-170 YKGIYLDKSKGVF
+170 YKGVYLDKSKGVF

-238 DNALFYMRTRGIS
+238 DDALFYMRTRGIN

-261 AFASEAIETSEKEE
+261 AFASEAIEKLTIDELADITKKEME
-275 ESVDISVVRSDAQS
+275 
-289 IKYETIEQAKTIEL
+289 
-303 ESAKQTKQR
+303 
-312 EINVHASSAA
+312 
-322 EEQQYIEDSKRL
+322 
-334 RAEFYAQDKA
+334 
-344 REEALIAARLQKHQA
+344 
-359 SIVLPPASAPVL
+359 
-371 KSVVSSPRLISHYLD
+371 
-386 EGVFLFE
+386 
-393 ESFLV
+393 
-398 EQDKMRHEYKKAVY
+398 
-412 NWLLFDMTYYT
+412 
-423 RDKDEIS
+423 
-430 QNEYESIKKLLDI
+430 KKLNLSLN

>member
-1 MNAAYA
+1 MGLIEAIKKYNLTNPISNVENSDAFSYFLNNGIPTNKDEEWKYTSLKQLVSNDFSVEAEGEEISQDELDKSTLKTKHQIIFLNGEMVKKPEINGVLVTSYTDKNPSFEDAFTALNAAYA
-7 NNGYQIH
+7 NNGYRIH

-183 NGKIMVRPDAQ
+183 NGKIMVREDSQ
-194 KINAF
+194 KIDAF
-199 QANNNLLLSENSSI
+199 QSNNTLLLSEDATI

-238 DNALFYMRTRGIS
+238 KEALFYMRSRGIG
-251 KEDAKTILTF
+251 KEEAQAILTY
-261 AFASEAIETSEKEE
+261 AFASEAINNIT
-275 ESVDISVVRSDAQS
+275 
-289 IKYETIEQAKTIEL
+289 IKKVAILA
-303 ESAKQTKQR
+303 
-312 EINVHASSAA
+312 
-322 EEQQYIEDSKRL
+322 
-334 RAEFYAQDKA
+334 
-344 REEALIAARLQKHQA
+344 
-359 SIVLPPASAPVL
+359 
-371 KSVVSSPRLISHYLD
+371 
-386 EGVFLFE
+386 
-393 ESFLV
+393 
-398 EQDKMRHEYKKAVY
+398 
-412 NWLLFDMTYYT
+412 
-423 RDKDEIS
+423 
-430 QNEYESIKKLLDI
+430 KKLLINKLDVDLDHNI

>member
-1 MNAAYA
+1 MGLIEAIKKYNLTNPISNVENSDAFSYFLNNGIPTNKDEEWKYTSLKQLVSNDFSVEAEGEEISQDELDKSTLKTKHQIIFLNGEMVKKPEIDGVLVTSYTDKNPSFEDAFTALNAAYA
-7 NNGYQIH
+7 NNGYRIH

-72 TNINLDKSSNIE
+72 TSVNLQKSSNIE

-128 FYQNGEYCE
+128 FYQNGECCE

-261 AFASEAIETSEKEE
+261 AFASEAIEKLTIDGLADITKKEME
-275 ESVDISVVRSDAQS
+275 
-289 IKYETIEQAKTIEL
+289 
-303 ESAKQTKQR
+303 
-312 EINVHASSAA
+312 
-322 EEQQYIEDSKRL
+322 
-334 RAEFYAQDKA
+334 
-344 REEALIAARLQKHQA
+344 
-359 SIVLPPASAPVL
+359 
-371 KSVVSSPRLISHYLD
+371 
-386 EGVFLFE
+386 
-393 ESFLV
+393 
-398 EQDKMRHEYKKAVY
+398 
-412 NWLLFDMTYYT
+412 
-423 RDKDEIS
+423 
-430 QNEYESIKKLLDI
+430 KKLNLSLN